1 MQRSPN
7 RRRALT
13 AVVALLGGAAVAQE
27 PKGTFGLLA
36 TVDVDGIFNP
46 TLKSVVVRSVQAG
59 MPAALAGIVPGDSV
73 LEVDGVKV
81 SGAKAT
87 AMAERMKKKP
97 GESVVLK
104 LLRSNGE
111 TYVVTLVAAAAK
123 T

>member
-1 MQRSPN
+1 M
-7 RRRALT
+7 T

-46 TLKSVVVRSVQAG
+46 ALKSVVVRSVQAG

>member
-1 MQRSPN
+1 
-7 RRRALT
+7 LT